1 MATTNGSGW
10 FVLVGG
16 ITTADKISC
25 QTSASVDIT
34 QDTIEVTC
42 KDNVWK
48 SYISGEKGWTMPFE
62 AIKDETAGS
71 VQADIIDN
79 MLGVGGEVDV
89 ALVYVQNN
97 AIVSGFSGKAIV
109 ASTSIGGPKNDAAS
123 ISGTLQGTGALT
135 KMVIGG

>member
-62 AIKDETAGS
+62 AIKDEAAAS
-71 VQADIIDN
+71 VQAEIIEN
-79 MLGVGGEVDV
+79 ILGTGGELDV
-89 ALVYVQNN
+89 ALVY
-97 AIVSGFSGKAIV
+97 APSGTIVSGWSGKAILSGV
-109 ASTSIGGPKNDAAS
+109 SISTPKNEAPTL
-123 ISGTLQGTGALT
+123 SGTLQGTGALT

>member
-16 ITTADKISC
+16 VTTADKISC